1 VPILPIS
8 PARTIRGRRCAV
20 PWPARSQTARGRRTA
35 PRRAPSDI
43 TETSIDHLR
52 DNWPTIA
59 IALGGLLILWVVD
72 RLLVRYGNRFS
83 EKLPATDRAMLETRY
98 RLLRRVVAAVIL
110 VLAVGAVLFNI
121 PSTRAYAQTVF
132 ASSAVLGL
140 VIGFAARSTLAN
152 FVAGVMIAINQ
163 PVRLGDRVQVG
174 DADGQVE
181 DIGLTYTRLRTA
193 DNRRVLIPNEEIANS
208 RVTNHTLVDSVS
220 LAQIR
225 VTVPLG
231 ADAARV
237 REVLSELVALAPGRI
252 GSRPDPGVSVAELT
266 ETGAVYSLAVWVP
279 DPATAAQ
286 TSAWLRERSL
296 ARLADEGVFRGVE
309 AAVAK

>member
-1 VPILPIS
+1 LHH
-8 PARTIRGRRCAV
+8 
-20 PWPARSQTARGRRTA
+20 
-35 PRRAPSDI
+35 PSHL
-43 TETSIDHLR
+43 TETSIHYLS

-59 IALGGLLILWVVD
+59 IAVGGLLILWAVD
-72 RLLVRYGNRFS
+72 RLLARYGRRFS
-83 EKLPATDRAMLETRY
+83 EKLPPTDRAMLETRY

-181 DIGLTYTRLRTA
+181 DIGLTYTRLRTP
-193 DNRRVLIPNEEIANS
+193 DNRRVLIPNEELANS

-231 ADAARV
+231 ADAVRV
-237 REVLSELVALAPGRI
+237 REVLSELVQVAPGRI

-266 ETGAVYSLAVWVP
+266 ETGAVYSVAVWVP

-286 TSAWLRERSL
+286 TSAWLRERSVS
-296 ARLADEGVFRGVE
+296 RLADEGVFRGVE